1 MQTDHKTLN
10 RIFALVSFLFAFI
23 LYMLTLSPTAD
34 FWDPA
39 ERIATAYALQ
49 IPHPPGAPMYMLL
62 GRMFS
67 MFMPVEYVA
76 YSINM
81 MSAISSGITIMLLY
95 LIVVRLVRT
104 FSEGH
109 PDTWDD
115 TAKIAMYG
123 GALIGAL
130 TFAATDSLWFI
141 SVEAETYAMSLT
153 FTALVFWLALKWA
166 SVADEKGNERWLVL
180 IAYLV
185 GIAFGIHLLNLLAIF
200 AIGLL
205 IYFRK
210 FEFSITGFLTA
221 AGLSVLAF
229 LIIFPGTIIWMPN
242 LANSISQATVG
253 LIGPG
258 LFMLG
263 VMSILGAGIW
273 YTHQNNLKVA
283 NYIVVAYTA
292 IMIGYSSY
300 AVIFIRSMSN
310 PPIDQNNPDNIERF
324 TSFIKREQYGT
335 APLLM
340 GRSFDNVQMDIDR
353 SREVFFPRRHS
364 SQPAHLA
371 VYANYSSDLDFFL
384 RYQLGHMYFRYF
396 NFNFIGRQADIQD
409 APSYW
414 GTFRADERFADNP
427 ANHFYWY
434 LPFLLGLFG
443 GIYHFVRDWKRALS
457 VLALFVMTGIAI
469 VVFLNQTPMQPRE
482 RDYSYAGSFFAFS
495 IWIGLGATGLIDML
509 RTAVK
514 NKFALTGALVVMYLL
529 VPLRVLSENYHVSD
543 RSQRFV
549 APDYAFNL
557 LNSVEPHS
565 ILFTNG
571 DNDTFPLWFLQEVYG
586 IRTDVRIVCL
596 SLLNTSWYID
606 QVKNRWNHDAPP
618 VRLSYT
624 DREIQNIE
632 DKFRFERESDFH
644 RPGTVRIPFDRE
656 RFARLI
662 SEERLPG
669 QVSIEEHI
677 TAGVP
682 VWPDDLHMP
691 EFTFHIPLDE
701 LDDEIS
707 FFHQGLVLF
716 SDGERTFHYTRIQDD
731 IVLDIIRENLN
742 ERPIYFAITVA
753 GDAMLGLENY
763 LRLEGKAF
771 RVIPKFHEEE
781 FGHLDTRIHGERL
794 KQFRLRNV
802 NKEGIY
808 FDQNI
813 RRMLDNYRTVFTRQ
827 ANAYIVQGEYDRA
840 NYWLSW
846 GEEIMPFT
854 TVTPDLTSLLT
865 YALRYAQ
872 AQNKD
877 DAVRLANDFLPDF
890 MRELA
895 RSVRNM
901 DAVEDELAIIEARL
915 RDPAIRGNADRRNR
929 LIARSQHLENTL
941 RQHHRRYTSNLS
953 RLIVMQQIYFLA
965 DEDAIASGI
974 ADQINDIV
982 GAEINFPRDRDAN
995 NEAFSRIFI

>member
-10 RIFALVSFLFAFI
+10 RIFALVSFLFAFV
-23 LYMLTLSPTAD
+23 LYMLTLAPTAS

-62 GRMFS
+62 GRLFS
-67 MFMPVEYVA
+67 MFMPVEHVA

-81 MSAISSGITIMLLY
+81 MSAIASGITIMLLY

-104 FSEGH
+104 FTAGH
-109 PDTWDD
+109 PDSWDAS
-115 TAKIAMYG
+115 AKIAMYG

-200 AIGLL
+200 AIGLI

-210 FEFSITGFLTA
+210 FDFTVTGFLA
-221 AGLSVLAF
+221 ASGLSVLAF
-229 LIIFPGTIIWMPN
+229 LVIFPGTIIWIPN
-242 LANSISQATVG
+242 LANSLSQATVG

-258 LFMLG
+258 LFMFG

-273 YTHQNNLKVA
+273 YTHQKKMKVA
-283 NYIVVAYTA
+283 NYIIVAYTA

-310 PPIDQNNPDNIERF
+310 PAIDQNNPDNIERF
-324 TSFIKREQYGT
+324 TSFIKREQYGS
-335 APLLM
+335 APLLT
-340 GRSFDNVQMDIDR
+340 GRTFDNMQMDIDR
-353 SREVFFPRRHS
+353 SSEAFFPRRHS
-364 SQPAHLA
+364 SQPSHLA

-414 GTFRADERFADNP
+414 GVFKADERFADNP
-427 ANHFYWY
+427 ANNFYWY

-443 GIYHFVRDWKRALS
+443 AIYHFVRDWRRALS

-509 RTAVK
+509 RMAVRNNTA
-514 NKFALTGALVVMYLL
+514 LIGALVVMYLL
-529 VPLRVLSENYHVSD
+529 VPLRVLTENYFDHD
-543 RSQRFV
+543 RSQRYV
-549 APDYAFNL
+549 APDYAYNL

-632 DKFRFERESDFH
+632 DKFQFARESDFH

-656 RFARLI
+656 RFARI
-662 SEERLPG
+662 IADERQPG
-669 QVSIEEHI
+669 QVTIDEHI
-677 TAGVP
+677 AAGVP
-682 VWPDDLHMP
+682 VWPEDLHKP
-691 EFTFHIPLDE
+691 EFTFHIPLEE

-707 FFHQGLVLF
+707 FFHQGQVLF

-753 GDAMLGLENY
+753 GDAMLGMENY

-771 RVIPKFHEEE
+771 RVIPQFHEEE

-802 NKEGIY
+802 NKEGVY

-827 ANAYIVQGEYDRA
+827 ANAYILQGDSGRA
-840 NYWLSW
+840 NYWLTW
-846 GEEIMPFT
+846 GEEIMPFH
-854 TVTPDLTSLLT
+854 TVQPDLTSLLT

-872 AQNKD
+872 AENGE
-877 DAVRLANDFLPDF
+877 DATRLADEFLPEF
-890 MRELA
+890 MRELTRVVA
-895 RSVRNM
+895 GM
-901 DAVEDELAIIEARL
+901 DSVEDELERIEARL

-941 RQHHRRYTSNLS
+941 RQNHRRYTSNLS

-965 DEDAIASGI
+965 GEEDKAVSV
-974 ADQINDIV
+974 ADQIDAIV
-982 GAEINFPRDRDAN
+982 GSPTNFPRDRQSND
-995 NEAFSRIFI
+995 EAFSRIFI